1 MVHMFRYAF
10 LAHTSAAADALKA
23 VPAAL
28 AAGAATAADG
38 ARIRPFP

>member
-1 MVHMFRYAF
+1 MVDMFRYAF

-23 VPAAL
+23 VPAAV
-28 AAGAATAADG
+28 AAAVAAAADG

>member
-1 MVHMFRYAF
+1 MSGMVRYAF

-28 AAGAATAADG
+28 AAVPAAAADG